1 MQSAALIEL
10 VNQKDGSAL
19 VLVPAGAFLM
29 GSEEGFPV
37 ERPVHRVFVNAFYLG
52 KYPVTNAQ
60 YERFVAETGHRVPYL
75 DDPRAR
81 LDNWDLE
88 KRTYP
93 PGRAQHPV
101 VLVSWHD
108 ARAYCAWAGGRLPT
122 EAEWEKAARGGLE
135 EKRYPWGDEI
145 DPSLANY
152 DNREGTTPVGSYPAN
167 GYGLYDMAGNV
178 WEWVA
183 DWYDAKYYRESPA
196 QNPQGP
202 EKGAVRVL
210 RGGAW
215 LLFAQFCRVAYRF
228 RNSPDFRFNLI
239 GFRLALS
246 PSEPPPG
253 TTAPGLA

>member
-1 MQSAALIEL
+1 MPEL
-10 VNQKDGSAL
+10 TCTEIKNEKDGS
-19 VLVPAGAFLM
+19 VLVRIPAGEFFM
-29 GSEEGFPV
+29 GSEEGYPA
-37 ERPVHRVFVNAFYLG
+37 EKPVHRVVLDGYYMS
-52 KYPVTNAQ
+52 KHMVTNAQ
-60 YERFVAETGHRVPYL
+60 YARFVAETGHRVPYL
-75 DDPRAR
+75 DDPRAQP
-81 LDNWDLE
+81 DNWSVE

-108 ARAYCAWAGGRLPT
+108 ARAYCTWAGGRLPT

-135 EKRYPWGDEI
+135 GKRYPWGDEI
-145 DPSLANY
+145 TQSLANY
-152 DNREGTTPVGSYPAN
+152 DNQTGTTPVGIYPPN

-183 DWYDAKYYRESPA
+183 DWYDAKYYSRSPRE
-196 QNPQGP
+196 NPTGP
-202 EKGAVRVL
+202 EKGSVRVL

-239 GFRLALS
+239 GFRLARSL
-246 PSEPPPG
+246 
-253 TTAPGLA
+253 

>member
-1 MQSAALIEL
+1 MAMHDALPTEL
-10 VNQKDGSAL
+10 RNDKDGSAL
-19 VLVPAGAFLM
+19 VLIPAGAFLM

-37 ERPVHRVFVNAFYLG
+37 ERPVHRVFLDAFYLG

-60 YERFVAETGHRVPYL
+60 YERFVAETDHRVPYL

-81 LDNWDLE
+81 LDTWDLE

-108 ARAYCAWAGGRLPT
+108 AQAYCAWAGGRLPT

-239 GFRLALS
+239 GFRLAMTAA
-246 PSEPPPG
+246 PPP
-253 TTAPGLA
+253 PC

>member
-1 MQSAALIEL
+1 MIPALACEEISNE
-10 VNQKDGSAL
+10 KDGS
-19 VLVPAGAFLM
+19 VLVRIPAGEFLM
-29 GSEEGFPV
+29 GSEEGYPA
-37 ERPVHRVFVNAFYLG
+37 EKPVHCVVLDAYYMS
-52 KYPVTNAQ
+52 KHAVTNAQ
-60 YERFVAETGHRVPYL
+60 YARFVAETGYRIPHL
-75 DDPRAR
+75 DDPRAQQ
-81 LDNWDLE
+81 DNWDRE

-108 ARAYCAWAGGRLPT
+108 AQAYCTWAGGRLPT

-135 EKRYPWGDEI
+135 GKRYPWGDEI
-145 DPSLANY
+145 TPSLANY
-152 DNREGTTPVGSYPAN
+152 DNQTGTTPVGIYPPN
-167 GYGLYDMAGNV
+167 GYGLSDMAGNI

-183 DWYDAKYYRESPA
+183 DWYDAKYYSRSPRE
-196 QNPQGP
+196 NPIGP

-239 GFRLALS
+239 GFRLARSL
-246 PSEPPPG
+246 
-253 TTAPGLA
+253 